1 MSASEPLQ
9 PSQPSQPSGSPL
21 EPSLDGSASER
32 DNKRIGQFAAC
43 IESLAHVR
51 KAAADKAISIRETDK
66 QSVRLL
72 RGSVLVAL
80 IFLFLPL
87 AGLSKYAI
95 ICLTAA
101 DSFFLLALVIY
112 IVGRFGILRVMS
124 PRHALVCWQLMV
136 GTSLFAMALAINA
149 VFLLLITLA
158 GQHLMNR

>member
-9 PSQPSQPSGSPL
+9 PSQSPR
-21 EPSLDGSASER
+21 EPNADAVSER

-43 IESLAHVR
+43 LESLAHVR
-51 KAAADKAISIRETDK
+51 KASADKAISIRETDK

-87 AGLSKYAI
+87 AGLAKYAI
-95 ICLTAA
+95 LCLAAA
-101 DSFFLLALVIY
+101 DSFFLIALVIY

-136 GTSLFAMALAINA
+136 GTSLFSMALAINA
-149 VFLLLITLA
+149 VFLLLIALA
-158 GQHLMNR
+158 GQHLMAR

>member
-9 PSQPSQPSGSPL
+9 PSQPSGSPL
-21 EPSLDGSASER
+21 EATTDGSVSER

-43 IESLAHVR
+43 LESLAHVR

-101 DSFFLLALVIY
+101 DTFFLIALVIY

>member
-1 MSASEPLQ
+1 MSASEPLK
-9 PSQPSQPSGSPL
+9 PIES
-21 EPSLDGSASER
+21 EPNKSDTSTGER
-32 DNKRIGQFAAC
+32 EYKRIGQFAAC
-43 IESLAHVR
+43 LESFAHIR

-80 IFLFLPL
+80 MFLFLPL

-101 DSFFLLALVIY
+101 DTFFLIALIIY

-136 GTSLFAMALAINA
+136 GTSLFAVALAING
-149 VFLLLITLA
+149 VFLLMMYLA
-158 GQHLMNR
+158 LGHLLHQ

>member
-9 PSQPSQPSGSPL
+9 PSQPSG
-21 EPSLDGSASER
+21 EPNSDGSTTER

-43 IESLAHVR
+43 LESLAHVR

-158 GQHLMNR
+158 GQHLMSR

>member
-1 MSASEPLQ
+1 MSASEPLP
-9 PSQPSQPSGSPL
+9 PSQSPQSQQPNADSSIG
-21 EPSLDGSASER
+21 ER

-43 IESLAHVR
+43 LESLAHVR

-87 AGLSKYAI
+87 AGLAKYAI
-95 ICLTAA
+95 ICLAFA
-101 DSFFLLALVIY
+101 DTFFLIALVIY

-149 VFLLLITLA
+149 VFLLLMVLA
-158 GQHLMNR
+158 GQRLFGH

>member
-21 EPSLDGSASER
+21 EPSVDGSASER

-43 IESLAHVR
+43 LESLAHVR

-95 ICLTAA
+95 FCLTAA